1 MKDHGSPENPL
12 IQMTSQKRTTLMP
25 ERPSMNRSEEN
36 QSPTV
41 GGHVGVLLLTVAV
54 VLVAWSSHAIATEEV
69 DPGAYEPT
77 WESLDARPTPP
88 WFVDAKF
95 GIFIHWGVY
104 SVPAWGPKGS
114 YAEWYWSALR
124 REGSETEAWH
134 RRVYGSDLEYEQFA
148 PMFKAELFKP
158 ARWADLFALAGAR
171 YVVLTSK
178 HHEGYCLWPCPQ
190 RPGWN
195 SVDVGPKRDLAGELT
210 EAVRRRGL
218 KMGFYYSLYEWEH
231 PLYNS
236 DVRRYVD
243 EYMFPQFKDLVT
255 RYAPS
260 LIFSDGEWDH
270 PAETWRSPELLAW
283 LFNESPCR
291 DEVAINDRW
300 GRDCRSEHGGYF
312 TTEYGH
318 VGRGKSLAVNRP
330 WEENRGIG
338 CSFGYNRNED
348 IEDYHTADELIHL
361 LVDTVSRGGNLLL
374 DVGPT
379 ADGRIP
385 VIMQERLL
393 QIGRWLQVNGQA
405 IYGSRRWRID
415 REQGFVRYTVKDG
428 IVYAICTKWPG
439 KRLSLDTIKPT
450 DATTVR
456 LLGHESQ
463 LSWQFENSRF
473 HVDLSAIGPDELPC
487 GSAYVFALTNLRDEY
502 IRFTPQDGCYAEN
515 VDVTLDA
522 FAAWPEVPFPTQPDI
537 RYTLDDGE
545 PSLDSPLYERAFSLE
560 ETATIRAACYRGDR
574 QRSPTMSARI
584 LVTKR
589 LGEPGRPDVHLSDLT
604 ARKANSAWKGVKW
617 DLAGDET
624 PLALGNRV
632 YEKGVGVHARSEL
645 VYDLKPEYQRLVGQ
659 VGIHAM
665 KPAGT
670 ITVHV
675 MVDGRKV
682 HQSPLLK
689 AGDPAWN
696 VSVDLDPNP
705 DGSPPKQISLVVED
719 GGDGGANDL
728 ADWCNV
734 GFVQG
739 LRK

>member
-1 MKDHGSPENPL
+1 MPKHPATN
-12 IQMTSQKRTTLMP
+12 QQSQEDRRLT
-25 ERPSMNRSEEN
+25 E
-36 QSPTV
+36 
-41 GGHVGVLLLTVAV
+41 GGHARELLLTLAV
-54 VLVAWSSHAIATEEV
+54 VLAGWSHVVAADEGSHKTYQ
-69 DPGAYEPT
+69 PN
-77 WESLDARPTPP
+77 WESLDARPTPS

-114 YAEWYWSALR
+114 YAEWYWNALR
-124 REGSETEAWH
+124 REGSETATWH
-134 RRVYGSDLEYEQFA
+134 RRVYGPDFQYEQLA
-148 PMFKAELFKP
+148 PMFTAELFEP
-158 ARWADLFALAGAR
+158 AKWADLFALSGAR

-231 PLYNS
+231 PLYKS

-270 PAETWRSPELLAW
+270 PAETWRSQGLLAW

-291 DEVAINDRW
+291 DEVVINDRW

-318 VGRGKSLAVNRP
+318 VGRGKSLAANRP

-348 IEDYHTADELIHL
+348 IADYHTSDELIHL

-393 QIGRWLQVNGQA
+393 QIGRWLQINGEA
-405 IYGSRRWRID
+405 IYGSRRWRIE

-428 IVYAICTKWPG
+428 TVYAICTKWPG
-439 KRLSLDTIKPT
+439 KQLSLDAIKPT
-450 DATTVR
+450 EATTVR

-463 LSWQFENSRF
+463 LPWNFETSRF
-473 HVDLSAIGPDELPC
+473 HVDLSTIGPSKLPC
-487 GSAYVFALTNLRDEY
+487 ESAFVFALTDLQDEY
-502 IRFTPQDGCYAEN
+502 IRFTPQDGCFAEEVN
-515 VDVTLDA
+515 VALDA
-522 FAAWPEVPFPTQPDI
+522 FAAWPEVPFRKTPVI
-537 RYTLDDGE
+537 RYTLDDAE
-545 PSLDSPLYERAFSLE
+545 PSLDSPLYEGPVTLN
-560 ETATIRAACYRGDR
+560 ETATIRAACFLGNR
-574 QRSPTMSARI
+574 QCSPSMSARL

-589 LGEPGRPDVHLSDLT
+589 LGEVGEPDIHLSDLT
-604 ARKANSAWKGVKW
+604 ARKASSAWKGVKW
-617 DLAGDET
+617 DQAGDET
-624 PLALGNRV
+624 PLTLGNRV
-632 YEKGVGVHARSEL
+632 YEKGVGVHARAEL
-645 VYDLKPEYQRLVGQ
+645 VYDLKPEYKRLVGQ
-659 VGIHAM
+659 VGIHAT
-665 KPAGT
+665 KSAGT

-675 MVDGRKV
+675 MIDGRKV

-696 VSVDLDPNP
+696 VTVDLEPNP
-705 DGSPPKQISLVVED
+705 DGSPPKQIALVVEY

-728 ADWCNV
+728 ADWCSV
-734 GFVQG
+734 GFVQ
-739 LRK
+739 